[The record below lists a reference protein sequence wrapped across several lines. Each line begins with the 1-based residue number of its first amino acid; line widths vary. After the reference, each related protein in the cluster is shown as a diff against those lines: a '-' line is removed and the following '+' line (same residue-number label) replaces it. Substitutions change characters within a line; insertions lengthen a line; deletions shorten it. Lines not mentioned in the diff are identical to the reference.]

1 MTPTLFE
8 LLVNA
13 PLAGLEPGGEHRVI
27 HALTME
33 GLVDGL
39 RAPCGVSAKVLV
51 LPWPYG
57 GRPVLW
63 PVQHRLPGP
72 LSRCGECWQAT
83 GKKRPR
89 SYLAPRDVHMSAVAA
104 AAQSKEQ
111 DDR

>member
-1 MTPTLFE
+1 MTTLFE

-13 PLAGLEPGGEHRVI
+13 PLAGLEPGSEQAVI

-33 GLVDGL
+33 GLVGGL
-39 RAPCGVSAKVLV
+39 RAPCGVPAKVLA
-51 LPWPYG
+51 LPLDND
-57 GRPVLW
+57 RAVLW

-72 LSRCGECWQAT
+72 WSRCRVCWEAT